1 MFITI
6 IKLFI
11 PEIIF
16 LIYRKLFKTKK
27 KKFLFDGHSKLFKDS
42 ISKETIYGEY
52 GCGLSTC
59 YVSKNFEIPPDRSLI
74 PDFIQAKP
82 FALYFFT

>member
-1 MFITI
+1 MFIKI

-16 LIYRKLFKTKK
+16 LINRKLFKTKK
-27 KKFLFDGHSKLFKDS
+27 KEILFDGNSKLFKDS

-59 YVSKNFEIPPDRSLI
+59 YVSNNFEIPIYSAESDLNYI
-74 PDFIQAKP
+74 NKTKNF
-82 FALYFFT
+82 